1 MTSQESKPEAIA
13 RIAASRNVR
22 LTTFRKDGRAV
33 ATPVGGVVSD
43 GTLYILS
50 YADTGKLKRLRNN
63 SRVTVAPCDSAGAIP
78 AGAATIAGVGRIL
91 DADETQQAYRLM
103 ARKTPLARLVHAWYA
118 VRRKPDPWVG
128 VEVTF

>member
-1 MTSQESKPEAIA
+1 MTLRDSNSTAIE
-13 RIAASRNVR
+13 RIAKSGNVR
-22 LTTFRKDGRAV
+22 LTTFRKDGSPV

-43 GTLYILS
+43 NTLYILS

-63 SRVTVAPCDSAGAIP
+63 SRVTVAPCDSAGTVP
-78 AGAATIAGVGRIL
+78 AGAATVEGVGRIL
-91 DADETQQAYRLM
+91 DAAETLHAYRLM